1 MVLKRKK
8 SLKTVSR
15 LVTALGGGGGGGG
28 EGAPAP
34 APALEVPITVSPL
47 SSLAVAAQ
55 RPSAVTDVSRI

>member
-15 LVTALGGGGGGGG
+15 LVTALGGGGEC
-28 EGAPAP
+28 EGAP

-47 SSLAVAAQ
+47 TSLAVAAR
-55 RPSAVTDVSRI
+55 RPSAVTDVRRI

>member
-15 LVTALGGGGGGGG
+15 LVTALGGGGGGEG
-28 EGAPAP
+28 EGAP

-47 SSLAVAAQ
+47 TSLAVAAR
-55 RPSAVTDVSRI
+55 RPSAVTDVRRI

>member
-15 LVTALGGGGGGGG
+15 LVTALGGGGGGEC
-28 EGAPAP
+28 EGAP

-47 SSLAVAAQ
+47 TSLAVAAR
-55 RPSAVTDVSRI
+55 RPSAVTDVRRI

>member
-15 LVTALGGGGGGGG
+15 LVTALGGGGGGEC
-28 EGAPAP
+28 EGAP

-47 SSLAVAAQ
+47 SSLAVAAR
-55 RPSAVTDVSRI
+55 RPSAVTDVRRI

>member
-15 LVTALGGGGGGGG
+15 LVTALGGGGEC

-47 SSLAVAAQ
+47 TSLAVAAR
-55 RPSAVTDVSRI
+55 RPSAVTDVRRI

>member
-15 LVTALGGGGGGGG
+15 LVTALGGGGGGEG
-28 EGAPAP
+28 EGAP

-47 SSLAVAAQ
+47 SSLAVAAR
-55 RPSAVTDVSRI
+55 RPSAVTDVRRI

>member
-15 LVTALGGGGGGGG
+15 LVTALGGDGGGEC

-47 SSLAVAAQ
+47 TSLAVAAR
-55 RPSAVTDVSRI
+55 RPSAVTDVRRI